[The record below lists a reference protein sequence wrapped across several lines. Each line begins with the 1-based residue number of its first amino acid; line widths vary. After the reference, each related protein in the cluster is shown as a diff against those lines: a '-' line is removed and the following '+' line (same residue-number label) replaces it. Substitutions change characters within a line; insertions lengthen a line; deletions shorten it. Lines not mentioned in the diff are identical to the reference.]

1 MSMIGRCIVF
11 SITDKFNQGLT
22 IFNTNYAL
30 LTCSLIY
37 VLVLNSLVT
46 IYSYTNRKK
55 LTLKFIETVITKK
68 LLIVGVVILSALF
81 DLLAKISPIS
91 MVQITMTFYI
101 VEESMSAIKAL
112 KKLGIKTPARLVKL
126 IKEKLNDK

>member
-46 IYSYTNRKK
+46 MYSYTNRKK

-68 LLIVGVVILSALF
+68 LLIVGVVILSAFF
-81 DLLAKISPIS
+81 DLLAKIGPIS

>member
-1 MSMIGRCIVF
+1 MIGRCIVF
-11 SITDKFNQGLT
+11 LIADKFNQGLT

-30 LTCSLIY
+30 LTCGLIY
-37 VLVLNSLVT
+37 VLALNSLVT
-46 IYSYTNRKK
+46 IYSYTNSKK
-55 LTLKFIETVITKK
+55 LTLKFIETVIAKK

-112 KKLGIKTPARLVKL
+112 KKLGIQTPARLVKL

>member
-1 MSMIGRCIVF
+1 MIGRCIVF

>member
-1 MSMIGRCIVF
+1 M
-11 SITDKFNQGLT
+11 
-22 IFNTNYAL
+22 
-30 LTCSLIY
+30 
-37 VLVLNSLVT
+37 
-46 IYSYTNRKK
+46 
-55 LTLKFIETVITKK
+55 KFIGTVITKK

-81 DLLAKISPIS
+81 DLLAKIGPIS

-101 VEESMSAIKAL
+101 VEESMSAIKII

>member
-1 MSMIGRCIVF
+1 MIGRCIVF

-46 IYSYTNRKK
+46 MYSYTNRKK

-68 LLIVGVVILSALF
+68 LLIVGVVILSAFF
-81 DLLAKISPIS
+81 DLLAKIGPIS
-91 MVQITMTFYI
+91 VVQITMTFYI

>member
-1 MSMIGRCIVF
+1 MIGRCIVF
-11 SITDKFNQGLT
+11 LIADKFSQGLT
-22 IFNTNYAL
+22 IFIANYAL

-46 IYSYTNRKK
+46 MYSYTNRKK

-68 LLIVGVVILSALF
+68 LLIVGVVILSAFF
-81 DLLAKISPIS
+81 DLLAKIGPIS

>member
-1 MSMIGRCIVF
+1 MIGRCIVF

-46 IYSYTNRKK
+46 MYSYTNRKK
-55 LTLKFIETVITKK
+55 LTLKFIETVIAKK
-68 LLIVGVVILSALF
+68 LLIVGVVILSAFF
-81 DLLAKISPIS
+81 DLLAKIGPIS

>member
-1 MSMIGRCIVF
+1 M
-11 SITDKFNQGLT
+11 
-22 IFNTNYAL
+22 
-30 LTCSLIY
+30 
-37 VLVLNSLVT
+37 
-46 IYSYTNRKK
+46 
-55 LTLKFIETVITKK
+55 ITKK

-91 MVQITMTFYI
+91 MGQITIIFYI

>member
-1 MSMIGRCIVF
+1 MIGRCIVF
-11 SITDKFNQGLT
+11 SITDKYNQGLT

-46 IYSYTNRKK
+46 MYSYTNRKK

-68 LLIVGVVILSALF
+68 LLIVGVVILSAFF
-81 DLLAKISPIS
+81 DLLAKIGPIS

>member
-1 MSMIGRCIVF
+1 MIGRCIVF
-11 SITDKFNQGLT
+11 LIADKFSQGLT
-22 IFNTNYAL
+22 IFIANYAL
-30 LTCSLIY
+30 LTCGLIY
-37 VLVLNSLVT
+37 VLALNSLVT
-46 IYSYTNRKK
+46 MYGYTNRKK
-55 LTLKFIETVITKK
+55 LTLKFIETVIAKK

-81 DLLAKISPIS
+81 DLLAKIGPIS
-91 MVQITMTFYI
+91 NVQIKMTFYI

>member
-1 MSMIGRCIVF
+1 M
-11 SITDKFNQGLT
+11 
-22 IFNTNYAL
+22 
-30 LTCSLIY
+30 
-37 VLVLNSLVT
+37 
-46 IYSYTNRKK
+46 
-55 LTLKFIETVITKK
+55 KFIETVITKK

-81 DLLAKISPIS
+81 DLLAKIDPIS

-101 VEESMSAIKAL
+101 VEESMSAIKII

>member
-1 MSMIGRCIVF
+1 MIGRCIVF

-46 IYSYTNRKK
+46 MYSYTNRKK
-55 LTLKFIETVITKK
+55 LTLKIIETVITKK
-68 LLIVGVVILSALF
+68 LLIVGVVILSAFF
-81 DLLAKISPIS
+81 DLLAKIGPIS

>member
-1 MSMIGRCIVF
+1 MIGRCIVF

-46 IYSYTNRKK
+46 MYSYTNRKK

-68 LLIVGVVILSALF
+68 LLIVGVVILSAFF
-81 DLLAKISPIS
+81 DLLAKIGPIS